1 MTVIAHNIT
10 AMNTQ
15 RQYGINTDL
24 KAKTAE
30 KLASGYRINRAADDA
45 AGLAISE
52 KMRSQIRGLTKG
64 VQNTEEGVSLCH
76 VADGALNE
84 VSAML
89 HRMKELS
96 VQSANGTNTDED
108 RENLQDEVSQL
119 LEEIDR
125 ISEDTEFNTIHIF
138 QGDTERTV
146 IPAEYEELTAG
157 NFKVT
162 GTPTDT
168 VSTKYVISADTTG
181 FSINNDVFTWADF
194 KDTGNNN
201 LSQTPLVAGT
211 YSMEYHGLTISIDV
225 EDNAKMD
232 DVIGLLNGAEFSTKV
247 TSQNTSAVVSVK
259 SFNASMQCVTGD
271 VKQDTFTL
279 AVNNGAFSIEC
290 SSGTG
295 DDGSLGHILGT
306 SLSGLDE
313 IPAGTHTIS
322 FEYGS
327 GGVYNTMNME
337 VTTSVA
343 MSQDDFLNALNGAEL
358 ESYSVYWMQ
367 GSGALNNGTGYA
379 DFRSD
384 DLESAGFLYGDSV
397 TLNYVY
403 ENNTVGLQLGTDG
416 PILWESYSRVP
427 GYVDGNFVTG
437 IMEFSDGRGNNIRFQ
452 DINGSLLKAG
462 WQNQIGQGATASFS
476 LKSDVHDEIFT
487 GITLKENP
495 LITGSISSV
504 NDSGY
509 RGDMIT
515 PPVLI
520 VEETDLRLWIQ
531 SGANEGQGMY
541 LEIGKMSTSILGLA
555 DMDISTADGAT
566 KALGHVREALTKV
579 SKNRSRIGAQQN
591 RLEHTIDRENVA
603 IENLTASESGIRDAD
618 MAYEMVCLSKYN
630 ILEQTGQA
638 MMAQAN
644 QSKQGVL
651 QLLSFS

>member
-146 IPAEYEELTAG
+146 ISAEYEELTAG

-162 GTPTDT
+162 GIPTDT
-168 VSTKYVISADTTG
+168 VSTKYVITADDTG
-181 FSINNDVFTWADF
+181 FNINNDAFTWADL
-194 KDTGNNN
+194 KDNSNND
-201 LSQTPLVAGT
+201 LSQSPIVAGT

-247 TSQNTSAVVSVK
+247 TSQNTSTVVSVK
-259 SFNASMQCVTGD
+259 AFNASMQCVTGD

-279 AVNNGAFSIEC
+279 SVNNGAFTIE
-290 SSGTG
+290 SSGGTG
-295 DDGSLGHILGT
+295 DDGSLGHVLST
-306 SLSGLDE
+306 SLSGMDE
-313 IPAGTHTIS
+313 VPAGTYAIS

-327 GGVYNTMNME
+327 GGVYNTMNLE
-337 VTTSVA
+337 VTTSA
-343 MSQDDFLNALNGAEL
+343 TMPRDELLNALNDAEL
-358 ESYSVYWMQ
+358 ENYSVYHMD
-367 GSGALNNGTGYA
+367 GFAELTNGNVYA

-384 DLESAGFLYGDSV
+384 DMETAGFSYGDEV
-397 TLNYVY
+397 ILNYVY
-403 ENNTVGLQLGTDG
+403 VDNKVGLQLGTDG

-427 GYVDGNFVTG
+427 SWVDGKFVPG
-437 IMEFSDGRGNNIRFQ
+437 KIEYSDGRGNRITIQ
-452 DINGSLLKAG
+452 DINGDMMEMG
-462 WQNQIGQGATASFS
+462 WKDKIAQGAIASFD
-476 LKSDVHDEIFT
+476 LLSDVHNEIFT
-487 GITLKENP
+487 GITLKENT
-495 LITGSISSV
+495 LVTGSIASV

-509 RGDMIT
+509 RGNMIT
-515 PPVLI
+515 PPILI

-566 KALGHVREALTKV
+566 KALGQVREALAQV

-618 MAYEMVCLSKYN
+618 MAFEMVCLSKYN